1 MSVKAKLQI
10 VLQADDTVVA
20 ESDDPILWQKV
31 LVAINQGSMERLASN
46 AGVGGRPDL
55 AADSVVVAGTLG
67 DGGDTIDK
75 FAKQLGLSRDI
86 VEGACAPSATEPY
99 LHLDVHCWEEMKSQ
113 TPERGPSSY
122 SPMAIAATLLTLWF
136 RAAGLGN
143 PTQAQAQ
150 AVLATINIQD
160 RNASRGIQ
168 RSDWLQARSGGAIV
182 LNPAQATRALTI
194 AKSFCSKSWKS
205 EKTSPK
211 R

>member
-1 MSVKAKLQI
+1 MSVKAKLKI
-10 VLQADDTVVA
+10 VLQADDTIVA
-20 ESDDPILWQKV
+20 ESEDAVLWQKV
-31 LVAINQGSMERLASN
+31 LVAINQG
-46 AGVGGRPDL
+46 VGESLG
-55 AADSVVVAGTLG
+55 AGTSGSLRG
-67 DGGDTIDK
+67 DIGNGGPQSPAATAESAGAVDK
-75 FAKQLGLSRDI
+75 FARQLGLSRDV

-113 TPERGPSSY
+113 TPERGPTAY
-122 SPMAIAATLLTLWF
+122 SPMALAATLLTLWF

-168 RSDWLQARSGGAIV
+168 RSEWLQARPGGAIV

-194 AKSFCSKSWKS
+194 AKSFCSKNWKT
-205 EKTSPK
+205 ETSAK
-211 R
+211 